1 MNRLGTLRC
10 AHYDTDDQT
19 CHRGS
24 LFTYDRK
31 QQLQFTIIAI
41 LMRVHS
47 TLAAALWPPSYT
59 ILHQLSLI
67 PLCIAIHVQYVYCSI
82 VLEYSAAACANG
94 QHAVRRVRCAAC
106 DGVVCLFAELVCRQ
120 LCESLCMWACAK
132 NLCACWCSLCRAFRG

>member
-47 TLAAALWPPSYT
+47 TFGRRTVAAELHDTPPAVSDT
-59 ILHQLSLI
+59 T
-67 PLCIAIHVQYVYCSI
+67 VYCNTRAI
-82 VLEYSAAACANG
+82 RVVLEYSAAACANG